1 MKRVLFMLIMI
12 VSLSFLITISS
23 GEAKDSNSVVEKIKI
38 DNMFNVD
45 KVTGESEIFK
55 KSITNDT
62 PKEKKE

>member
-23 GEAKDSNSVVEKIKI
+23 SEAKDSNSVVEKIKI

-45 KVTGESEIFK
+45 KVTSESEILK
-55 KSITNDT
+55 KI
-62 PKEKKE
+62 